1 MQKTLIGH
9 FYNEEFLLPF
19 WIKHHY
25 GMFDHG
31 VLINHSSTDNSVALI
46 RELAPGWEIIDSKLK
61 NFDPIMTDFE
71 VQKIEEAIPGWKICL
86 NISEF
91 LVGNLEKVL
100 KECGESGVEAIS
112 TTGVVMVDLYP
123 DRPINNLD
131 SLITQKPWGIIES
144 RLYDLLARHGKA
156 KKVVKY
162 FIGYQFPFQHRSRLL
177 HKKTIGAYLVGRH
190 TWQQVDQKSSDL
202 YTLWFGYSPWCRE
215 FIDRKLSFASKLPPG
230 NNGLGMHH
238 RFDEKLLNKIF
249 NLHRVISK
257 LFGSNFRPINDAA
270 TK

>member
-19 WIKHHY
+19 WIKHY

-46 RELAPGWEIIDSKLK
+46 RELAPGWEIIDSKLR

-100 KECGESGVEAIS
+100 KECSKGGVEAIS

-144 RLYDLLARHGKA
+144 RLYDLLARGGTI
-156 KKVVKY
+156 KKVAKY
-162 FIGYQFPFQHRSRLL
+162 LVGYKYKFQHRSRLL
-177 HKKTIGAYLVGRH
+177 HKKSIGAYLVGRH

-202 YTLWFGYSPWCRE
+202 YTLWFGYSPWCKE
-215 FIDRKLSFASKLPPG
+215 FIGRKLSFASKLPPTQD
-230 NNGLGMHH
+230 GLGMHH
-238 RFDEKLLNKIF
+238 RFDQARLNQIFKSHKLLLRLLGVNF
-249 NLHRVISK
+249 SQFALIS
-257 LFGSNFRPINDAA
+257 NE
-270 TK
+270 